1 MSPLDPGARRR
12 LTAAALLSLACVGAS
27 SGAALA
33 AGEEP
38 VTVRAD
44 QVEYFDALNKVVAS
58 GHVEAIYRDAKVTCE
73 QATIYMTTKDAYLR
87 GRVHLFQLDG
97 LLKGE
102 EILYNFRTR
111 KGTVLSGEG
120 QAGPWFSKGDR
131 AEKFAPDGFVHRA
144 GYLTSCDFEKP
155 HTRLQA
161 REVRV
166 YLDDRVV
173 LRNAV
178 MYVGDMPVLYLPS
191 YTHPLDDKRPRV
203 TIIPGKDKQW
213 GLFLLTAWRVYIHE
227 NLQGRFHVDYRERLD
242 LATGIDLKYT
252 LPFGGKGLFR
262 EYYTLERSLAREHFY
277 SRFFSP
283 DDDQPSKERERYRF
297 QLRHVWQ
304 MDRDT
309 RATLEYN
316 HAKDANVVQDF
327 FLREMEENR
336 SIPESYLQIIRGG
349 PWYGLTFLMRKR
361 VNRYETVTQQ
371 LPFIHFDIR
380 PMELPWLPSL
390 RPRAEEAGRLPSELR
405 GESRRGWYYRSS
417 FTYEHSNVGAPRD
430 GTKES
435 LLTLKT
441 EQEIFHPLRLFRW
454 LNLRPFF
461 RFRQSSFSRGA
472 KETAPQFRQQAGAGF
487 DLSTKFFRVF
497 DAQTDFLG
505 LDLNRARHVVT
516 PTLTYEYQA
525 KPTLSADRLLRS
537 DGRAK
542 SHTLT
547 PGIENKLQTKRLL
560 GGSWTTVD
568 LARFLVSTPYDIE
581 GSAGRGGEWG
591 NWTADLEMLP
601 YPWLRVESDA
611 AWDPH
616 IRKFTTI
623 NADLVAHPELN
634 KGMAGPR
641 VGEYLSSDE
650 KESNEV
656 PWAVGLGWR
665 YQRNTSAQLTF
676 ETEFNLGRKW
686 RAGLYQALDVKRF
699 ITETSPTE
707 SRTVKKV
714 YAVPE
719 YEYRLR
725 RDLHEWTVELIYNV
739 RRQQGETVLILFRL
753 KAAPE
758 LPLEFKRNYHQ
769 PKAGRNFAVGGSAAP

>member
-12 LTAAALLSLACVGAS
+12 LTTAALLSLAYVGVS
-27 SGAALA
+27 SGVAFA

-58 GHVEAIYRDAKVTCE
+58 GNVEAIYRDAKVTCE

-178 MYVGDMPVLYLPS
+178 MYVGDVPLFYLPS

-242 LATGIDLKYT
+242 LATGLDLKYT
-252 LPFGGKGLFR
+252 LPVGGEGIFR
-262 EYYTLERSLAREHFY
+262 EYYTLERSLARDHFY
-277 SRFFSP
+277 SRFSSP
-283 DDDQPSKERERYRF
+283 QDDQPSKERERYRF
-297 QLRHVWQ
+297 QLRHIWQ
-304 MDRDT
+304 MDEET
-309 RATLEYN
+309 RATLEY
-316 HAKDANVVQDF
+316 HHTKDPDVVKDF
-327 FLREMEENR
+327 FLREFEE
-336 SIPESYLQIIRGG
+336 SSSSPASYFQIVRGT
-349 PWYGLTFLMRKR
+349 PWYGLTFVMRKR
-361 VNRYETVTQQ
+361 VNRHETVTQQ
-371 LPFIHFDIR
+371 LPSIQLDIR
-380 PMELPWLPSL
+380 PLELPWLPGL
-390 RPRAEEAGRLPSELR
+390 QPRHRELGKLPKEFREEIEP
-405 GESRRGWYYRSS
+405 GWFYRSLY
-417 FTYEHSNVGAPRD
+417 TYEHSSVGAPRE

-435 LLTLKT
+435 LLSFNTK
-441 EQEIFHPLRLFRW
+441 QEIYHPLRLFRW

-461 RFRQSSFSRGA
+461 QFRQASFSRGA
-472 KETAPQFRQQAGAGF
+472 KETAPQFRQQAGTGI
-487 DLSTKFFRVF
+487 DLSSKFFRIF
-497 DAQTDFLG
+497 DVETDFLG
-505 LDLNRARHVVT
+505 LNLHRIRHVVT
-516 PTLTYEYQA
+516 PTLAYEYQA
-525 KPTLSADRLLRS
+525 KPTLSADRLFRS
-537 DGRAK
+537 DGLAK
-542 SHTLT
+542 SHALT
-547 PGIENKLQTKRLL
+547 PGIENKLQTKRLWDED
-560 GGSWTTVD
+560 WTTVD
-568 LARFLVSTPYDIE
+568 VARFLVSTPYDIE
-581 GSAGRGGEWG
+581 GASGRGGEWG
-591 NWTADLEMLP
+591 NWLLDVEMLP
-601 YPWLRVESDA
+601 YSWLRLESDTT
-611 AWDPH
+611 WDPH
-616 IRKFTTI
+616 IRKFSTI
-623 NADLVAHPELN
+623 NADLIAQPGLN
-634 KGMAGPR
+634 KGMAGR
-641 VGEYLSSDE
+641 RMGESGSSDGDLS
-650 KESNEV
+650 KEV

-665 YQRNTSAQLTF
+665 YQRDTSAQLTL
-676 ETEFNLGRKW
+676 ETEFNLGQKW
-686 RAGLYQALDVKRF
+686 RAGIYQAFDVKRF
-699 ITETSPTE
+699 ITETRPE
-707 SRTVKKV
+707 GSRTVKKV
-714 YAVPE
+714 YDVPE

-725 RDLHEWTVELIYNV
+725 RDLHEWTVELIFNV
-739 RRQQGETVLILFRL
+739 RRQQGETIFILFRL

-758 LPLEFKRNYHQ
+758 LPLEFERSYHR
-769 PKAGRNFAVGGSAAP
+769 PKAGRNFPLGGSPSR